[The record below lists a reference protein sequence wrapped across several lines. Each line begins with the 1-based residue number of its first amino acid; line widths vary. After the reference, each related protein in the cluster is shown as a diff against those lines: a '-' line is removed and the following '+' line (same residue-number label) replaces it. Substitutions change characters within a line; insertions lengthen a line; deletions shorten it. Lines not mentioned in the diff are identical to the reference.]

1 MIAPLYFKLLGSA
14 SILMRPLWISGGLFL
29 LAHCAGAR
37 GAEPQ
42 AKVAVPQSAPYSLSV
57 SVDEVSLN
65 FHAAD
70 VHGLPVNDLK
80 LDELNLL
87 DNGTPPRRIVA
98 FGSLREFPIRAG
110 FLMDTSVSM
119 EGYLAR
125 NRAISL

>member
-1 MIAPLYFKLLGSA
+1 
-14 SILMRPLWISGGLFL
+14 MRPLWIPCGLFL
-29 LAHCAGAR
+29 LTHCAGAR
-37 GAEPQ
+37 GTEPQ
-42 AKVAVPQSAPYSLSV
+42 TNVAVLQSAPYSLSV
-57 SVDEVSLN
+57 SVDEVSLT

-110 FLMDTSVSM
+110 FLMDMSESM

-125 NRAISL
+125 NRAISLEYAQRLLRQQTDQAL